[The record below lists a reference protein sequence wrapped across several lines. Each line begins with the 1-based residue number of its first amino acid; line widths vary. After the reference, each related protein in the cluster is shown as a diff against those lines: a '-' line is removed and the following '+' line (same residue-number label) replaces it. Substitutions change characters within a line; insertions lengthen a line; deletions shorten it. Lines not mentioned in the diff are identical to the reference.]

1 MGIVIQ
7 QATQN
12 AVYSYTGALL
22 GFITVWL
29 VNVHWLSPE
38 QNGLIS
44 LLINVSILTGSLSNL
59 GMTGVTMRLFP
70 RFRDHQSYHGYLF
83 YPLVVSCI
91 GFIAFT
97 IIYILASDNIVE
109 RNLEKSALFAQ
120 HHWYLLPLTFFW
132 AMFNVFDAYSR
143 SVLLS
148 TAGVFIKEV
157 LLRIFILVIAYAY
170 YQGQISFEH
179 FLILYCGAFCSIS
192 LILAGYLW
200 RKDQWHIRP
209 NTKFLTPELKSEM
222 RKVAVFSIIT
232 GLSSLLISSIDKVI
246 VNDMLGISATGIFT
260 VAANFGSMIQIPAR
274 SIIRIASP
282 VVAQSWQN
290 NDTANIRDVYYKT
303 CLNQFVMGLY
313 LLAGLWVCIQP
324 LMQLMPDVYQ
334 QGKWT
339 ILLISLG
346 YLIDMAT
353 GVNGVIIATSK
364 YYRFDTY
371 FMFSLVII
379 TAITNYWL
387 IPIYGITGAG
397 LACCLTYF
405 LFNLFRYLFIWQRF
419 GMQPYSWTYIKILA
433 VCGLSIAIAQWVPS
447 FSNSYIDIL
456 IRGSLFSIPFLGMLY
471 AFQLVPDLV
480 QAAKKMIKGLK
491 STQ

>member
-7 QATQN
+7 QATKN
-12 AVYSYTGALL
+12 ALYSYIGAAL
-22 GFITVWL
+22 GFVTVWL

-44 LLINVSILTGSLSNL
+44 LLINISILTGSLSNL

-70 RFRDHQSYHGYLF
+70 RFREHHQYHGFLF
-83 YPLVVSCI
+83 YPLLISCL
-91 GFIAFT
+91 GFVAFT
-97 IIYILASDNIVE
+97 LLYLFAADAIVA
-109 RNLEKSALFAQ
+109 RNVEKSALFAQ
-120 HHWYLLPLTFFW
+120 NHWYLLPLTFFW

-143 SVLLS
+143 SVMLS
-148 TAGVFIKEV
+148 TAGVLIKEV
-157 LLRIFILVIAYAY
+157 FLRIFILAIAFAY
-170 YQGQISFEH
+170 HHGVLTFEQ
-179 FLILYCGAFCSIS
+179 FLLCYCGSFCSIS
-192 LILAGYLW
+192 LILAAYLW
-200 RKDQWHIRP
+200 KKNQWHVQP
-209 NTKFLTPELKSEM
+209 NRTFLTPALKSEM
-222 RKVAVFSIIT
+222 RKVALFSIIT

-290 NDTANIRDVYYKT
+290 NDLDNIREVYYKT

-313 LLAGLWVCIQP
+313 LLAGLWVCLDP
-324 LMQLMPDVYQ
+324 LMQLMPEVYH
-334 QGKWT
+334 QGQWA
-339 ILLISLG
+339 IVLISLG

-353 GVNGVIIATSK
+353 GVNGVIIATSR

-379 TAITNYWL
+379 TALTNYWL

-405 LFNLFRYLFIWQRF
+405 LFNLFRYLFIWHRF
-419 GMQPYSWTYIKILA
+419 GMQPYSWVYVQILS
-433 VCGLSIAIAQWVPS
+433 VCGASIALVQWLPS
-447 FSNSYIDIL
+447 YPNPYIDIL
-456 IRGSLFSIPFLGMLY
+456 IRGSLFSLPFLGLLY
-471 AFQLVPDLV
+471 VLRLVPDLV
-480 QAAKKMIKGLK
+480 LAAKKIVIKSK
-491 STQ
+491 